1 VRGEAVLRLLRL
13 LAQPGSL
20 VVLLEDLHWA
30 DPDSLATIEY
40 LGDNVKITALSQQVD
55 QASSSIALACVGPRG
70 PARTTC
76 RSSRRLLHALP
87 VYHRNPVTTSHRRG
101 GEPGHTLI
109 DTQMGDHNDN
119 RHRSARAPRV
129 PLCGG

>member
-1 VRGEAVLRLLRL
+1 MRGEAVLRLLRR

-55 QASSSIALACVGPRG
+55 QASSSIPVACVGPRG
-70 PARTTC
+70 PARGRRVGHRAVSFTHPGE
-76 RSSRRLLHALP
+76 RNSRCITGIR
-87 VYHRNPVTTSHRRG
+87 
-101 GEPGHTLI
+101 
-109 DTQMGDHNDN
+109 
-119 RHRSARAPRV
+119 
-129 PLCGG
+129 